1 MGYVYIPRI
10 ESMKFHCL
18 LIEIRWRLSGKMD
31 AVLNNSKV
39 IIQFNKFNLIA
50 FKVICLAFKTINK
63 SIAITF
69 ITNNFVEKPK
79 SRNVSQ

>member
-1 MGYVYIPRI
+1 
-10 ESMKFHCL
+10 
-18 LIEIRWRLSGKMD
+18 MD